1 MDRRI
6 AAFIFLIVCVVLAAL
21 LLVHVITPV
30 IASAVFAVALAIFG
44 GASAG
49 FRRRGPQA

>member
-6 AAFIFLIVCVVLAAL
+6 AALIFLIVCVVLATL
-21 LLVHVITPV
+21 LLAQVITPV

-44 GASAG
+44 GASAK
-49 FRRRGPQA
+49 FRRRGPRA